1 VIKIHPEAAILVFT
15 GTPEETEL
23 IHSTLGALNDG
34 LLHKAEVIEREQKAK
49 EQKANIDGDPKIDG
63 DPNRPHT
70 FGGGLRP
77 GAVN

>member
-34 LLHKAEVIEREQKAK
+34 MLHKAEVIEREQKAK
-49 EQKANIDGDPKIDG
+49 EQKANIDGDSKPRRAD
-63 DPNRPHT
+63 
-70 FGGGLRP
+70 GGGLQP
-77 GAVN
+77 GMVY